1 VFGDFHDRLP
11 YVKRTIMAIKTV
23 ISNKVQVIEDLTVT
37 TGGNITIEGGDY
49 TPGLTVPADNFT
61 TYRVIGTS
69 ALSSNLAF
77 VFGGA
82 AAPEMNM
89 YVTLL
94 WEANVTTSG
103 NIITIFGAT
112 VPDELIS
119 ANFIAECRYNGST
132 WAVNMLPDFA
142 GTGIIGSHRLAS
154 DSVTTAKIA
163 DNSVTLAK
171 MAGLAKGNIIYGDA
185 SGDPAIVNL
194 GAVDAN
200 LVVGD
205 TTNGVAVVAMSGD
218 ATIAKTGALTIATS
232 AVTTA
237 KIANDAVTSAKLD
250 DDSNRT
256 QVVIPTSFESAGEIG
271 VLEYKICFPCT
282 LEAIHGTVTK
292 PFTSTGTHIFKDD
305 TGTVITGSQID
316 MSSGLFLGNIVSTTT
331 TANNTFVAGDVIK
344 IETSVS
350 GAVGGRST
358 IVLCM
363 LKS

>member
-1 VFGDFHDRLP
+1 MGLKNIQTLAAIASGTLNVNVDRSPASL
-11 YVKRTIMAIKTV
+11 VSLA
-23 ISNKVQVIEDLTVT
+23 S
-37 TGGNITIEGGDY
+37 ITRING
-49 TPGLTVPADNFT
+49 
-61 TYRVIGTS
+61 S
-69 ALSSNLAF
+69 
-77 VFGGA
+77 
-82 AAPEMNM
+82 
-89 YVTLL
+89 VTLTGNLNISPLGTALKNTTIKVL
-94 WEANVTTSG
+94 WEASVTITVG
-103 NIITIFGAT
+103 NQVVIFGET
-112 VPDELIS
+112 VPDEL
-119 ANFIAECRYNGST
+119 AAKNFVAECVYDGAA
-132 WAVNMLPDFA
+132 WVVNILPDFA

-154 DSVTTAKIA
+154 DSVTTTSIA
-163 DNSVTLAK
+163 DDSVTLAK

-237 KIANDAVTSAKLD
+237 KIADDAVTSAKLD

-256 QVVIPTSFESAGEIG
+256 QVVIPTSFETAGEIG

-282 LEAIHGTVTK
+282 IEAIHGTVTK

-305 TGTVITGSQID
+305 TGTVLTGSQID
-316 MSSGLFLGNIVSTTT
+316 MSNALTLGNIVSTTP

>member
-1 VFGDFHDRLP
+1 MSKNKFSIHVTVSSSGTYNVDVSPNTFPSATPPIPRLSYVFSGAATAP
-11 YVKRTIMAIKTV
+11 YTIV
-23 ISNKVQVIEDLTVT
+23 P
-37 TGGNITIEGGDY
+37 TGSPSKDTFVEIVWNAN
-49 TPGLTVPADNFT
+49 LS
-61 TYRVIGTS
+61 IGAS
-69 ALSSNLAF
+69 ALQ
-77 VFGGA
+77 
-82 AAPEMNM
+82 
-89 YVTLL
+89 
-94 WEANVTTSG
+94 
-103 NIITIFGAT
+103 IFGIS
-112 VPDELIS
+112 VPNELIAS
-119 ANFIAECRYNGST
+119 KFIAECLYDGAAWIVTIRPSFDE
-132 WAVNMLPDFA
+132 L
-142 GTGIIGSHRLAS
+142 GIIGSHRLAS
-154 DSVTTAKIA
+154 DSVTTTSIA

-218 ATIAKTGALTIATS
+218 ATISKAGALTIATS

-237 KIANDAVTSAKLD
+237 KIADDAVTSAKLD

-256 QVVIPTSFESAGEIG
+256 QVVIPTSFETAGEIG

-282 LEAIHGTVTK
+282 IEAIHGTVTK

-305 TGTVITGSQID
+305 TGTVLTGSQID
-316 MSSGLFLGNIVSTTT
+316 MSNALTLGNIVSTTP

-363 LKS
+363 LK

>member
-1 VFGDFHDRLP
+1 MGLKNIQTLAAIASGTLNVNVDRSPASLVSLASIVRINGSVTLTGNLNISP
-11 YVKRTIMAIKTV
+11 SGTALKNTAIKV
-23 ISNKVQVIEDLTVT
+23 I
-37 TGGNITIEGGDY
+37 
-49 TPGLTVPADNFT
+49 
-61 TYRVIGTS
+61 
-69 ALSSNLAF
+69 
-77 VFGGA
+77 
-82 AAPEMNM
+82 
-89 YVTLL
+89 
-94 WEANVTTSG
+94 WEAAVTASAG
-103 NIITIFGAT
+103 KDVIIFGVTIPQSFLKAAT
-112 VPDELIS
+112 LFTVNCL
-119 ANFIAECRYNGST
+119 YNGSAWKVVINT
-132 WAVNMLPDFA
+132 
-142 GTGIIGSHRLAS
+142 SS
-154 DSVTTAKIA
+154 DALEYIVEGMIADDAVTTAKIA
-163 DNSVTLAK
+163 DDAVTLAK

-185 SGDPAIVNL
+185 SGDPASVNL

-232 AVTTA
+232 AVTTV
-237 KIANDAVTSAKLD
+237 KIADDAVTAAKLD

-256 QVVIPTSFESAGEIG
+256 QVVIPTSFETAGEIG

-282 LEAIHGTVTK
+282 IEAIHGTVTK

-305 TGTVITGSQID
+305 TGTVLTGSQID
-316 MSSGLFLGNIVSTTT
+316 MSSGLFLGNIVSTTP

>member
-1 VFGDFHDRLP
+1 MGLKNIQTLAAIASGTLNVNVDR
-11 YVKRTIMAIKTV
+11 
-23 ISNKVQVIEDLTVT
+23 S
-37 TGGNITIEGGDY
+37 
-49 TPGLTVPADNFT
+49 PASL
-61 TYRVIGTS
+61 VS
-69 ALSSNLAF
+69 LASI
-77 VFGGA
+77 VRINGS
-82 AAPEMNM
+82 
-89 YVTLL
+89 VTLTGNLNISPSGTALKNTTIKVL
-94 WEANVTTSG
+94 WEASVTITPLSG
-103 NIITIFGAT
+103 NQVFIFGEA
-112 VPDELIS
+112 VPDEL
-119 ANFIAECRYNGST
+119 AAKNFVAECVYNGSA
-132 WAVNMLPDFA
+132 WVVNILPDFA

-154 DSVTTAKIA
+154 DSVTTTSIA

-237 KIANDAVTSAKLD
+237 KIADDAVTAAKLD

-282 LEAIHGTVTK
+282 IEAIHGTVTK

-305 TGTVITGSQID
+305 TGTVLTGSQID
-316 MSSGLFLGNIVSTTT
+316 MSNALTLGNIVSTTP

>member
-1 VFGDFHDRLP
+1 MHELTILSSGSVSAPVNAGTLSYIAGSLSGTLDSTDIKVYIYRL
-11 YVKRTIMAIKTV
+11 IG
-23 ISNKVQVIEDLTVT
+23 TVT
-37 TGGNITIEGGDY
+37 LSGASSISYSGSPVKNESYFFHYEASVTPSGNTFSIFGQA
-49 TPGLTVPADNFT
+49 VPSDM
-61 TYRVIGTS
+61 
-69 ALSSNLAF
+69 LSSKF
-77 VFGGA
+77 V
-82 AAPEMNM
+82 
-89 YVTLL
+89 
-94 WEANVTTSG
+94 
-103 NIITIFGAT
+103 
-112 VPDELIS
+112 
-119 ANFIAECRYNGST
+119 AECIYDGSA
-132 WAVNMLPDFA
+132 WKVKLLPSFD
-142 GTGIIGSHRLAS
+142 GLGIIGADRLAAS
-154 DSVTTAKIA
+154 SVTTAKIA
-163 DNSVTLAK
+163 KNAVTLAE

-218 ATIAKTGALTIATS
+218 ATIIKTGALTIANS

-237 KIANDAVTSAKLD
+237 KIADDAVTAAKLD

-282 LEAIHGTVTK
+282 IEAIHGTVTK
-292 PFTSTGTHIFKDD
+292 TFVSTGTHIFKDD
-305 TGTVITGSQID
+305 TGTVLTGSQID
-316 MSSGLFLGNIVSTTT
+316 MSNALTLGNIVSTTP

>member
-1 VFGDFHDRLP
+1 MSLKSYTAPASGTILIPVDFVSSAP
-11 YVKRTIMAIKTV
+11 
-23 ISNKVQVIEDLTVT
+23 ELTYTNNIIVGAVTLTGGLVVSPSGTPT
-37 TGGNITIEGGDY
+37 TGQRVVVTWNASV
-49 TPGLTVPADNFT
+49 TP
-61 TYRVIGTS
+61 
-69 ALSSNLAF
+69 
-77 VFGGA
+77 
-82 AAPEMNM
+82 
-89 YVTLL
+89 
-94 WEANVTTSG
+94 SG
-103 NIITIFGAT
+103 NTITIFGET
-112 VPDELIS
+112 VPDEL
-119 ANFIAECRYNGST
+119 AAKNFVAECVYDGAA
-132 WAVNMLPDFA
+132 WVVNILPDFA

-154 DSVTTAKIA
+154 DSVTTTSIA

-185 SGDPAIVNL
+185 SGDPAIVDL

-218 ATIAKTGALTIATS
+218 ATISKAGALTIATS

-237 KIANDAVTSAKLD
+237 KIADDAVTSAKLD

-256 QVVIPTSFESAGEIG
+256 QVVIPTSFETAGEIG

-282 LEAIHGTVTK
+282 IEAIHGTVTK

-305 TGTVITGSQID
+305 TGTVLTGSQID
-316 MSSGLFLGNIVSTTT
+316 MSNALTLGNIVSTTP

-363 LKS
+363 LK

>member
-1 VFGDFHDRLP
+1 MVEQIKNLTALNTGTLSIPVDLATSAPSLLNNHFRVTGIVTLIGNLNIAPSGTPSTNSVVVIDNEAVITATAGVRDYIIFG
-11 YVKRTIMAIKTV
+11 KTV
-23 ISNKVQVIEDLTVT
+23 PY
-37 TGGNITIEGGDY
+37 TIA
-49 TPGLTVPADNFT
+49 LKNF
-61 TYRVIGTS
+61 RAIC
-69 ALSSNLAF
+69 
-77 VFGGA
+77 
-82 AAPEMNM
+82 
-89 YVTLL
+89 
-94 WEANVTTSG
+94 
-103 NIITIFGAT
+103 I
-112 VPDELIS
+112 
-119 ANFIAECRYNGST
+119 YNGSAWVVT
-132 WAVNMLPDFA
+132 FFISTEDGVIDTDMIKD
-142 GTGIIGSHRLAS
+142 LAI
-154 DSVTTAKIA
+154 TEAKVA

-171 MAGLAKGNIIYGDA
+171 MYELATGSVIFGNASNRPTALSVADSTIVIGDSSTGLV
-185 SGDPAIVNL
+185 S
-194 GAVDAN
+194 
-200 LVVGD
+200 
-205 TTNGVAVVAMSGD
+205 VAVSGD

-237 KIANDAVTSAKLD
+237 KIADDAVTAAKLD

-282 LEAIHGTVTK
+282 LEAIHATVTK

-316 MSSGLFLGNIVSTTT
+316 MSNALTLGNIVSTTT

>member
-1 VFGDFHDRLP
+1 MGLKNIQTLAAIASGTLNVNVDRSPASL
-11 YVKRTIMAIKTV
+11 VSLA
-23 ISNKVQVIEDLTVT
+23 S
-37 TGGNITIEGGDY
+37 ITRING
-49 TPGLTVPADNFT
+49 
-61 TYRVIGTS
+61 S
-69 ALSSNLAF
+69 
-77 VFGGA
+77 
-82 AAPEMNM
+82 
-89 YVTLL
+89 VTLTGNLNISPLGTALKNTTIKVL
-94 WEANVTTSG
+94 WEASVTITPLSG
-103 NIITIFGAT
+103 NQVFIFGEA
-112 VPDELIS
+112 VPDEL
-119 ANFIAECRYNGST
+119 AAKNFVAECVYNGAA
-132 WAVNMLPDFA
+132 WVVNILPDFA

-154 DSVTTAKIA
+154 DSVTTTSIA

-237 KIANDAVTSAKLD
+237 KIADDAVTAAKLD

-256 QVVIPTSFESAGEIG
+256 QVVIPTSFETAGEIG

-282 LEAIHGTVTK
+282 IEAIHGTVTK

-305 TGTVITGSQID
+305 TGTVLTGSQID
-316 MSSGLFLGNIVSTTT
+316 MSNALTLGNIVSTTP

-350 GAVGGRST
+350 AAVGGRST